1 MAAIPLPP
9 THPTTKQ
16 LTRRRNIP
24 ESVIQT
30 FLMFCGVGSVLTTIS
45 IVVVLIRESL
55 LFFTNPAVKAGDFFT
70 TTVWQPSIGKFG
82 ILPLVNATFLTSL
95 CAMFVAIPLGVSAAI
110 YLSEYASDRARAWL
124 KPILEVLAG
133 VPTVV
138 YGYFALYWMTPV
150 LRTIFGSQ
158 NVQVYNMASA
168 GLVMGFMILPMITSI
183 SEDALR
189 AVPIALR
196 QAGYGLGATKF
207 EVAVRVVVPAAFSG
221 IMAALILGLSRA
233 VGETMIVAIAAG
245 AGPKFTY
252 NLFESAET
260 MTGYIARISGGD
272 LSYGTPDY
280 TSIFAIGLVLFS
292 ITLTMNLISRSI
304 IARVREKY
312 E

>member
-1 MAAIPLPP
+1 
-9 THPTTKQ
+9 
-16 LTRRRNIP
+16 
-24 ESVIQT
+24 
-30 FLMFCGVGSVLTTIS
+30 
-45 IVVVLIRESL
+45 
-55 LFFTNPAVKAGDFFT
+55 
-70 TTVWQPSIGKFG
+70 
-82 ILPLVNATFLTSL
+82 
-95 CAMFVAIPLGVSAAI
+95 
-110 YLSEYASDRARAWL
+110 
-124 KPILEVLAG
+124 
-133 VPTVV
+133 
-138 YGYFALYWMTPV
+138 
-150 LRTIFGSQ
+150 
-158 NVQVYNMASA
+158 
-168 GLVMGFMILPMITSI
+168 MILPMITSI